1 VVQGTHE
8 QRSARGD
15 GAETTVL
22 QRRTD
27 GTPERALRL
36 TRPPEPQAAPLAEGL
51 RSPWREPRW
60 LRYGVSPYLLVGDVL
75 AFAAAT
81 ALATTMSTHHLLLLV
96 LDVAVFA
103 AAGLYRS
110 RLSLRL
116 LDDLPYIAA
125 AVAVGFTLNVTLAVF
140 FPGMD
145 SPRQQLVHF
154 AALLA
159 TVSAVRCLAYLVV
172 RTARRRG
179 LVRHRTVILGAG
191 EVGTHLA
198 LTLLERREYGLDPV
212 GFVDA
217 APAPV
222 DPSDEALLPL
232 PVLGHHDQLEQL
244 LHQHAIRDVIVAF
257 GSGADSEIVDVLTTC
272 DRIDIDVFLVPR
284 LLELH
289 NVARDTDEIW
299 GVPVVRRRRAT
310 YRSPWWRVKRL
321 LDVVAASGAVVALAP
336 VLALCALAVRLEGGP
351 GVIFRQQRIGLDG
364 RTFQILKFRTLR
376 PVDERESQTNWSI
389 RHDDRLG
396 RVGRFL
402 RASSLDELPQLWN
415 VVRGDMSL
423 VGPRPERQHFVDQ
436 FSTHIPRYKARHR
449 VPAGLTGWSQVH
461 GLRGDTSIHD
471 RARFDN
477 YYIENWSLWLDLK
490 ILLMTVNQ
498 VVRRQGG

>member
-1 VVQGTHE
+1 MP
-8 QRSARGD
+8 SAGRG
-15 GAETTVL
+15 
-22 QRRTD
+22 
-27 GTPERALRL
+27 P
-36 TRPPEPQAAPLAEGL
+36 
-51 RSPWREPRW
+51 SPWREPAW

-81 ALATTMSTHHLLLLV
+81 ALATDVSRHHLLLLV
-96 LDVAVFA
+96 LGVAVFT

-125 AVAVGFTLNVTLAVF
+125 AVAVAFTLSVTLAVF
-140 FPGMD
+140 LPGLD
-145 SPRQQLVHF
+145 PPRQQLVHY
-154 AALLA
+154 AVLLG

-179 LVRHRTVILGAG
+179 IVSHRTVILGGG

-198 LTLLERREYGLDPV
+198 LTLLERREYGLDPI
-212 GFVDA
+212 GFVDS

-222 DPSDEALLPL
+222 DAAHEALLPL
-232 PVLGHHDQLEQL
+232 PVLGHHDQLEQIL
-244 LHQHAIRDVIVAF
+244 REHRVRDVIVAF
-257 GSGADSEIVDVLTTC
+257 GNGADAEIVEVLTTC
-272 DRIDIDVFLVPR
+272 DKVDIDVFLVPR

-321 LDVVAASGAVVALAP
+321 LDVTAAAVATVVLAP

-351 GVIFRQQRIGLDG
+351 GVIFRQHRIGLDG
-364 RTFQILKFRTLR
+364 RTFEILKFRTLR
-376 PVDERESQTNWSI
+376 PVDEHESQTNWTI

-415 VVRGDMSL
+415 VLRGDMSL

-498 VVRRQGG
+498 VLRRGGG